1 MSRPSP
7 IISKI
12 TVPNS
17 VFPGLAL
24 THKDFRLN
32 FCLNCGS
39 KSSPDEVPIFNAD
52 DLDGQLD
59 DVTFLA
65 MEDSLEVDTLRRV
78 VLLPKVCSWYL
89 SDFCPRKIGSPSPI
103 DCVRVLAHY
112 TKGETKHALSKLL
125 TETGGSLP
133 AIKFKPYSYRCRS
146 FFESRPRAGSAST
159 AASAA
164 AAVAAI
170 QSRNQTGTPRSRNSS
185 VTAGDREAIATS

>member
-7 IISKI
+7 ILSKI

-24 THKDFRLN
+24 THKDFRIN

-39 KSSPDEVPIFNAD
+39 KSLPDEVPIFNVD
-52 DLDGQLD
+52 DFDEQLD
-59 DVTFLA
+59 DVTFIA
-65 MEDSLEVDTLRRV
+65 VQDSLEVDTSRRV

-112 TKGETKHALSKLL
+112 TRGDTKHALSKIL
-125 TETGGSLP
+125 TETAGSIP

-146 FFESRPRAGSAST
+146 FIESHPRAGFTTTT
-159 AASAA
+159 ATSPA
-164 AAVAAI
+164 AAVV
-170 QSRNQTGTPRSRNSS
+170 QSKHQAGALRLRSSTF
-185 VTAGDREAIATS
+185 TAGDRE